1 MKTPE
6 LRELPVKDLKERLET
21 EKANFA
27 RMRINHAISPLE
39 DISKIGKTRRHI
51 ARMNTIM
58 AQKLNEDKK

>member
-6 LRELPVKDLKERLET
+6 LRELSIKDLKERLET

-27 RMRINHAISPLE
+27 RMKINHAISPL
-39 DISKIGKTRRHI
+39 DDASKIGKARRNL
-51 ARMNTIM
+51 ARMHTIM